1 MARRLGNVH
10 VSGRGTTPGN
20 ERDAERQED
29 HHRAHMREA
38 LLAGMKT
45 RGYSVKFTGENR
57 A

>member
-1 MARRLGNVH
+1 MLRHHLPDYRPCPRHLRPRSRVRLH
-10 VSGRGTTPGN
+10 P
-20 ERDAERQED
+20 
-29 HHRAHMREA
+29 

>member
-1 MARRLGNVH
+1 MDPAFVAAAFNDW
-10 VSGRGTTPGN
+10 
-20 ERDAERQED
+20 RDAGVVLQSRSVWET
-29 HHRAHMREA
+29 

>member
-1 MARRLGNVH
+1 VCFCITLPH
-10 VSGRGTTPGN
+10 
-20 ERDAERQED
+20 
-29 HHRAHMREA
+29 